1 MMVSKRVLAPFGVS
15 EPVPAAGEQYATV
28 KVVAEV
34 PYVVLDGPGSIMT
47 PCTATTKLNDGDR
60 VIVRIA
66 NHRATVTG
74 NLSSKAVDERAAD
87 EAERAAA
94 ERAEKIKE
102 AVKAIEKGVNDAYE
116 EIGKANK
123 AADDAAAAAERAQQT
138 ADNIGNEIEPIK
150 EGIDAAR
157 SVADGAAK
165 AIEDATKTVLAGLKD
180 SYDVETDA
188 ATFEGTLGALI
199 EASAGG
205 INSKVSR
212 EEYQKNTDETNK
224 ALGDLAGKLYST
236 AEDLDS
242 LKEAEGEAK
251 RDLEEARLAL
261 AAARKALDDL
271 EASGDATAEQLEA
284 SRATVAAAE
293 AAVAQGERNWE
304 EARAKVEAAQG
315 DIERLLDLIASMG
328 DRVAVAE
335 SNLSQTAY
343 DITMSFEQKIEQ
355 INQANRDVL
364 DIASWIRFDA
374 QGMTM
379 GRRGSPMSTRL
390 TNEAMGFVDDGSLVG
405 YFANRSM
412 YASSI
417 TVMDEMR
424 FNDFL
429 WDKRLNGNLSLKHLT
444 VTDAN
449 ADALGIP
456 RDVYRL
462 FGIPVPG
469 EEPDDGEVSLVPRT
483 EVFDISFSVAEL
495 GNYESAKYDVVLS
508 EASVASV
515 EGVGFEQTFEGEEPK
530 FKARLSW
537 WRSYSDARAVTI
549 CAMGYG
555 AIGNVRATVDY
566 TCERAAEKGGG
577 E

>member
-87 EAERAAA
+87 EIERAAA

-102 AVKAIEKGVNDAYE
+102 AVKAVEKGVNDAYE

-138 ADNIGNEIEPIK
+138 ANNIGNEIEPIK

-157 SVADGAAK
+157 SVADDAAK

-261 AAARKALDDL
+261 AAARKTLDDL

-304 EARAKVEAAQG
+304 AARAKVEAAARSHSLDGGPRGGGREQPFPDGLRHHHELRAEDRADQPGEQG
-315 DIERLLDLIASMG
+315 RAGHRELDSLRRPGDDHGAEGEPHVHEAHQRGHGLRGRRQPGRLLREPLHV
-328 DRVAVAE
+328 R
-335 SNLSQTAY
+335 
-343 DITMSFEQKIEQ
+343 
-355 INQANRDVL
+355 
-364 DIASWIRFDA
+364 
-374 QGMTM
+374 
-379 GRRGSPMSTRL
+379 
-390 TNEAMGFVDDGSLVG
+390 
-405 YFANRSM
+405 
-412 YASSI
+412 
-417 TVMDEMR
+417 
-424 FNDFL
+424 
-429 WDKRLNGNLSLKHLT
+429 LKHHRHGR
-444 VTDAN
+444 
-449 ADALGIP
+449 DALQ
-456 RDVYRL
+456 RL
-462 FGIPVPG
+462 P
-469 EEPDDGEVSLVPRT
+469 
-483 EVFDISFSVAEL
+483 
-495 GNYESAKYDVVLS
+495 
-508 EASVASV
+508 
-515 EGVGFEQTFEGEEPK
+515 
-530 FKARLSW
+530 
-537 WRSYSDARAVTI
+537 
-549 CAMGYG
+549 MG
-555 AIGNVRATVDY
+555 
-566 TCERAAEKGGG
+566 
-577 E
+577 